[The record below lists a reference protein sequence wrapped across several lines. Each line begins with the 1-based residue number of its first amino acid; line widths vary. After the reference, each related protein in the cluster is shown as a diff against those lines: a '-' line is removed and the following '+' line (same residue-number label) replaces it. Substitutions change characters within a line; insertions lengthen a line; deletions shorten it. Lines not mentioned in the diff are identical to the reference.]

1 MEDGQPRLIV
11 FVRGDFIISGHVVSC
26 IVIFVHDAY
35 NFLTKEKKKKKEML
49 GKGKFLDE
57 HLCAMR

>member
-1 MEDGQPRLIV
+1 MEDGKPRLIF
-11 FVRGDFIISGHVVSC
+11 FVLGDLIISGHVISC

-35 NFLTKEKKKKKEML
+35 NFGERKKKKEML